1 MAEKK
6 SEELELLS
14 VKEAAAQLK
23 FSNTYVYKLARENR
37 IPHINFG
44 RHIIFRK
51 HDLFGW
57 IGTIVKGA

>member
-14 VKEAAAQLK
+14 VKEAAAYLK
-23 FSNTYVYKLARENR
+23 FSTTYVYKLAREDR

-44 RHIIFRK
+44 RHI
-51 HDLFGW
+51 
-57 IGTIVKGA
+57 V